1 MQHPKV
7 APHCAGPLR
16 ATVMILLLKGLV
28 LGFGWGNRKRPAKC
42 HLLENTEILEC
53 PPNKLDTIGEGRKHL
68 TVFEG
73 VVASCHLYS
82 SC

>member
-1 MQHPKV
+1 MQHTKV
-7 APHCAGPLR
+7 VSHCVGPLR
-16 ATVMILLLKGLV
+16 ATVMITAAERFDAWLWKSEGTS
-28 LGFGWGNRKRPAKC
+28 KC
-42 HLLENTEILEC
+42 HLLENREILEC
-53 PPNKLDTIGEGRKHL
+53 PANKLGTIGEGRKHL